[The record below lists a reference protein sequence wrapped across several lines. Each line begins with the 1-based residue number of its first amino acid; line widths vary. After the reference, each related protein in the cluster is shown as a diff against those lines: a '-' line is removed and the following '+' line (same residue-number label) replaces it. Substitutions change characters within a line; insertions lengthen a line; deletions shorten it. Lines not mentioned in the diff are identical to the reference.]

1 MRRFFAMLRYS
12 KKLLIIAIV
21 TLIDVLL
28 MLGLIVFDVVQF
40 ALLKNNSAMLSAAF
54 IPINI
59 VLIVLAGLNLIA
71 VIGFMIYRKRKE
83 TSNEAQ

>member
-12 KKLLIIAIV
+12 KKLLIITIA

-40 ALLKNNSAMLSAAF
+40 ALLKNNSVMLSAAF

>member
-12 KKLLIIAIV
+12 KKLLIITIA